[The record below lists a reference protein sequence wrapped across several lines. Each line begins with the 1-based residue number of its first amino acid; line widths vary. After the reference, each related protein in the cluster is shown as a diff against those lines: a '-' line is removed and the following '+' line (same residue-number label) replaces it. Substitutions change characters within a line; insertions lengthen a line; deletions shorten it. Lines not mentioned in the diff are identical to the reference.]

1 MYERVSFT
9 CAFWDMF
16 HLGILMEKFN
26 TMSCDNR
33 KEELSGIQW
42 QLLAFRKEQ
51 C

>member
-1 MYERVSFT
+1 MYEWVSFT

-33 KEELSGIQW
+33 KEELFGYTVAVVS
-42 QLLAFRKEQ
+42 FS
-51 C
+51 